1 MHKRITTFLSTSM
14 LALGLSSGAAIAQ
27 NTTANTQSGTSM
39 SVPTPNYSDSQ
50 LERFVNAS
58 RKVAMISQEYTPKL
72 EATANEAGKK
82 KVFEEADG
90 KMIKAVHDEG
100 MTVDQFNGIN
110 QALQQDPKLVQRVQ
124 KIAE

>member
-27 NTTANTQSGTSM
+27 SATPGASAGASM
-39 SVPTPNYSDSQ
+39 TVPTPSYSDSQ

-72 EATANEAGKK
+72 EATTNEAGKK
-82 KVFEEADG
+82 KIFEEADG
-90 KMIKAVHDEG
+90 KMVKAVHDEG